1 MPATFTIEHPVQE
14 ETLKEI
20 TKTFLG
26 LRPTRN
32 SIPTLVFEP
41 TDGVIQ
47 TIERTTRGRR
57 VMGIH
62 FNNDKQVLQ
71 HVRELLTSSGTV
83 TVGLCRK

>member
-1 MPATFTIEHPVQE
+1 MILLLYSTCSIPDNSRNIDKGKEYAILRDNLHISMPATFTIEHPVQE

-47 TIERTTRGRR
+47 TIE
-57 VMGIH
+57 
-62 FNNDKQVLQ
+62 
-71 HVRELLTSSGTV
+71 
-83 TVGLCRK
+83 